1 MVLNKVG
8 LIRSGQMKD
17 FYIKVVSDEDTGGFY
32 ILYSRD
38 FENKSA
44 EGYDEWYSDE
54 ATTENIVD
62 KLDVEW

>member
-1 MVLNKVG
+1 
-8 LIRSGQMKD
+8 MKD

-44 EGYDEWYSDE
+44 EEYDEWYSDE